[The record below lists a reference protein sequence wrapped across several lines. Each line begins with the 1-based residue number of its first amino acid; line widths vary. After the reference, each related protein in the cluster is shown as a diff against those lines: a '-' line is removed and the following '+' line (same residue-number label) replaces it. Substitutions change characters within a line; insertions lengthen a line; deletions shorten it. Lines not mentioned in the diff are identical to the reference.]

1 MAEKSSKKGFV
12 IRKEKLLLLVCGIV
26 TLVILFLPWMKTEGI
41 AITLFMDNI
50 GDASGVLG
58 FTKVMAI
65 ITVVVSCF
73 YILCQLF
80 DIEKIVPGLKKFK
93 FGFYRL
99 LGLVYYG
106 LLEFVAL
113 FAIIGSISCDYTDP
127 TVRVFILFVIFAVGI
142 LRFALPKVYNNV
154 VKKLNITL
162 E

>member
-1 MAEKSSKKGFV
+1 MSTSNTIVWVGSTVATITSSERRLEICAV
-12 IRKEKLLLLVCGIV
+12 QDIV
-26 TLVILFLPWMKTEGI
+26 
-41 AITLFMDNI
+41 
-50 GDASGVLG
+50 
-58 FTKVMAI
+58 
-65 ITVVVSCF
+65 
-73 YILCQLF
+73 
-80 DIEKIVPGLKKFK
+80 EKIVPGLKKFK

-154 VKKLNITL
+154 VKTLNITL